1 MKISQNQKRNTR
13 MNKIIVGVILVALGV
28 LGYVAMA
35 KAGSCTTTCQT
46 YGNQRSCYTT
56 CY

>member
-1 MKISQNQKRNTR
+1 